1 MSELKLIT
9 SPQLPDQ
16 GPGLHAA
23 GATMPINIITADDAK
38 ARIAHHQA
46 ELEKAWVNY
55 YGPTAVRKHV
65 SELHSPGGTYLS
77 RGKRWPALSSFLIC
91 ASEDQKA
98 EWAVEGHEYKC
109 RIV

>member
-46 ELEKAWVNY
+46 ELEKAWVDY
-55 YGPTAVRKHV
+55 YGPTAVRNTLANCTARAV
-65 SELHSPGGTYLS
+65 PTCPE
-77 RGKRWPALSSFLIC
+77 
-91 ASEDQKA
+91 ASDGPLYR
-98 EWAVEGHEYKC
+98 VF
-109 RIV
+109 